1 MNRFLSRVALGCLI
15 AAVCAS
21 PALAAGKK
29 NKGQK
34 DPTASLEKKLQ
45 KADLPTD
52 AKEKADKVLAD
63 YRPKLRE
70 AQRAA
75 DDVLTAEQK
84 AAKASAQKAA
94 RQAGKKR
101 KEAAAEVAA
110 ALRLTDEQKVKY
122 DAAEKHLKKVQNE
135 MSGALK
141 GVLTSEQ
148 LAKVGIKARK
158 KNKT

>member
-1 MNRFLSRVALGCLI
+1 MNRFLSCVVLGCLI
-15 AAVCAS
+15 AALFAS

-45 KADLPTD
+45 KADLPSD
-52 AKEKADKVLAD
+52 AKGKADKVLAE

-75 DDVLTAEQK
+75 DDVLTAEQR
-84 AAKASAQKAA
+84 AARTSAQKAA

-110 ALRLTDEQKVKY
+110 ALKLTDEQKAKY
-122 DAAEKHLKKVQNE
+122 NAAERELKKVQSD
-135 MSGALK
+135 MMGALK

-148 LAKVGIKARK
+148 LTKAGIKVRK
-158 KNKT
+158 KKNA